1 MLQEFHFVNPDILTR
16 LVFIYAT
23 SFYGSGLWNLQSQEC
38 EKLYVSWNVTIRQ
51 IFNLSRRTHRY
62 LIEPVSMFQH
72 LKVLLA
78 ARFVTFV
85 RSLINCEKFNVK
97 FLARLCLAD
106 QRTVVGKTTGWLSDI
121 CGVESKC
128 LTSNDIK
135 KSLKYFD
142 IPEGQEWRAPLVR
155 ELIALRDGQ
164 IGLQGFTV
172 EEIKFLLE
180 DQCES

>member
-1 MLQEFHFVNPDILTR
+1 M
-16 LVFIYAT
+16 
-23 SFYGSGLWNLQSQEC
+23 
-38 EKLYVSWNVTIRQ
+38 
-51 IFNLSRRTHRY
+51 
-62 LIEPVSMFQH
+62 
-72 LKVLLA
+72 
-78 ARFVTFV
+78 
-85 RSLINCEKFNVK
+85 NCEKFNVK

-106 QRTVVGKTTGWLSDI
+106 QRTVVGKTTGWLSEI
-121 CGVESKC
+121 CGVEAKC